1 MEGDLF
7 VLERMHAQLLT
18 MQDVGGLIYT
28 AAFDTDAWV
37 VAGEHTI
44 YWPAHLMHDRP

>member
-1 MEGDLF
+1 MEGDFF
-7 VLERMHAQLLT
+7 VLEKMHAQLLT

-28 AAFDTDAWV
+28 AAFDPDAWV
-37 VAGEHTI
+37 VAGKHTI